1 MNGEFVKLTL
11 TEKDSPIYIRKSRV
25 LSVGTWNGK
34 TYVVLDAEEVNY
46 EVKEPPEEV
55 LELLKGAQQTV
66 PVMTAPWKPRHR
78 RPHGPD
84 SKETKT

>member
-11 TEKDSPIYIRKSRV
+11 TEKGSPIYVRKSRV

-46 EVKEPPEEV
+46 EVKEAPEEV
-55 LELLKGAQQTV
+55 LDLIGETQQPTTIV
-66 PVMTAPWKPRHR
+66 TGPWKPRHR
-78 RPHGPD
+78 KPHRPD
-84 SKETKT
+84 DKEAKP